1 MISRLLLAAT
11 LTLSLQAADTDYNG
25 RWNIHVNTPRGRVWW
40 LEVSGAGTGQ
50 LRGSFVG
57 APGGQVDPVSDIRIA
72 NGELFF
78 SLKQHSFKARYEN
91 GRLSGSRISPDPLA
105 FTATRAP
112 ELKDTDDGT
121 WKPAPVVRLFDGR
134 STKGWNKVVATA
146 PGWFVE
152 DGLLK
157 NEPKASDIVSSQKF
171 FNFEA
176 KVEFRHGKGSNSGI
190 GLRGRYEIQIQD
202 NFGQAP
208 NAHGTG
214 ALYSRIAPS
223 VNASRAPG
231 EWQTMTIRLVGRT
244 LTVVLNGTTIIDKQP
259 VVGPTAITTDPNEEL
274 PGPITLQGDHG
285 LVEFRTIAITPLKR

>member
-1 MISRLLLAAT
+1 MITRLLPAA
-11 LTLSLQAADTDYNG
+11 LFALSLTAADADFNG
-25 RWNIHVNTPRGRVWW
+25 RWNIHVQTPRGRVWW
-40 LEVSGAGTGQ
+40 LEVQHAGTPRISGA
-50 LRGSFVG
+50 FVG
-57 APGGQVDPVSDIRIA
+57 APGGQVDPVTDIRIE
-72 NGELFF
+72 NGELLFA
-78 SLKQHSFKARYEN
+78 LKGHSFKARYEN
-91 GRLSGSRISPDPLA
+91 GRLSGARISPDPLP

-112 ELKDTDDGT
+112 ELKDIDDGK
-121 WKPAPVVRLFDGR
+121 WKPAHPVALFDGK
-134 STKGWNKVVATA
+134 STSGWNKVVPTA

-202 NFGQAP
+202 NFGQPP

-231 EWQTMTIRLVGRT
+231 QWQTMVIRLIGRT
-244 LTVVLNGTTIIDKQP
+244 LTVTLNGTTIIDKQT
-259 VVGPTAITTDPNEEL
+259 VTGPTAITTDPNEDQ

-285 LVEFRTIAITPLKR
+285 LIEFRTLEITPLKR